1 MITRNKSRLLIGTIL
16 LTFSLS
22 LWALS
27 YSPDT
32 WSTCLDDS
40 AEYFDGTPAP
50 LSGYCNVVDTAIIE
64 NNEVEITHCQSSR
77 AMSAGR
83 CTANGSLRADTMD

>member
-1 MITRNKSRLLIGTIL
+1 MINKSKLLIGIIL
-16 LTFSLS
+16 LTFSIS

-32 WSTCLDDS
+32 WSTCLDET
-40 AEYFDGTPAP
+40 ATYLDGTPAP

-64 NNEVEITHCQSSR
+64 NNEVEITQCQPSG
-77 AMSAGR
+77 AIFAPR
-83 CTANGSLRADTMD
+83 CSGNGPLRADIMNK